1 MSMKKETTSALKA
14 MLHKNSGHDATTVR
28 AAIKELKRRGEPTPP
43 ASMVTGG
50 RNLKNP
56 DAPPSRPKNK
66 MSKGGDTKPT
76 RDVKIGT
83 RAEMIKMAKELGF
96 TKAEMEKVFGKNY
109 SKGGKA
115 TKKVPVI
122 SIGVGMAEVKPGKA
136 KMNKGG
142 MANGKMHMYTGGGA
156 VKDNAGLRAL
166 KASGPKGLEAYN
178 KITKS

>member
-1 MSMKKETTSALKA
+1 MAMKDETTSALKA

-43 ASMVTGG
+43 ANMVTGG
-50 RNLKNP
+50 RNIKNP
-56 DAPPSRPKNK
+56 DAPPPRPSKKDDFKKNK
-66 MSKGGDTKPT
+66 M
-76 RDVKIGT
+76 
-83 RAEMIKMAKELGF
+83 
-96 TKAEMEKVFGKNY
+96 

>member
-1 MSMKKETTSALKA
+1 MSMKDETTSALKA

-43 ASMVTGG
+43 ANMVTGG

-66 MSKGGDTKPT
+66 M
-76 RDVKIGT
+76 
-83 RAEMIKMAKELGF
+83 
-96 TKAEMEKVFGKNY
+96 

>member
-1 MSMKKETTSALKA
+1 MAMKDETTSALKA

-28 AAIKELKRRGEPTPP
+28 AAIKELKRRGEATPP
-43 ASMVTGG
+43 VNMVTGG

-56 DAPPSRPKNK
+56 DAPPSRPKK
-66 MSKGGDTKPT
+66 
-76 RDVKIGT
+76 
-83 RAEMIKMAKELGF
+83 KMA
-96 TKAEMEKVFGKNY
+96 
-109 SKGGKA
+109 KGGKA

-166 KASGPKGLEAYN
+166 KASGPKGMEAYN
-178 KITKS
+178 KITGK